1 MTMDRFFEEH
11 PVIGG
16 ALFVFMFTLA
26 LPLLA
31 MTGWLA

>member
-1 MTMDRFFEEH
+1 MSDKFFEEH

-16 ALFVFMFTLA
+16 AMFVFMFTLA